1 MLDNGLV
8 GSLELASESHVEI
21 WIYTD
26 PNSAFF
32 INQESEA
39 NMAAPDE
46 ASYALFTCPGE
57 STLLMTCW
65 LASNKSPEPVR
76 SPSAD

>member
-1 MLDNGLV
+1 MPDNGLV
-8 GSLELASESHVEI
+8 GVLELESESHVKI

-26 PNSAFF
+26 PNSAFFAFF

-46 ASYALFTCPGE
+46 ARYALFPCPAE

-65 LASNKSPEPVR
+65 LA
-76 SPSAD
+76 

>member
-1 MLDNGLV
+1 MPDNGLV
-8 GSLELASESHVEI
+8 GVLDLESESHVEI

-46 ASYALFTCPGE
+46 ASYTLFTCPAE

-65 LASNKSPEPVR
+65 
-76 SPSAD
+76 SA